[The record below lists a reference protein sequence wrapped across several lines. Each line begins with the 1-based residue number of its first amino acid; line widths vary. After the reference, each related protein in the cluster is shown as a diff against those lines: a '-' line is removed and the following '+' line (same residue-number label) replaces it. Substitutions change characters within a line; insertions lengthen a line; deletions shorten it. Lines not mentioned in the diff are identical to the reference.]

1 MAIGNCVKTAAK
13 QLSFLYFHNNRNVLF
28 ARYNFGVSRPNPLMP
43 FLHKQSL
50 KTCQSI
56 HANVALKMYLIFWN
70 FWGTYLSWKVTR
82 ISHGPHL
89 RYVIMIFCK
98 VPFFFFL
105 TSKASSCIIVFH
117 PDVVLQ
123 KDSNAYRTTQN
134 LCAKLQ
140 KCFTLQDHNMPAS
153 SPQAPSHLKIKK
165 HVLNSSLEHH
175 RRRWHGSH

>member
-28 ARYNFGVSRPNPLMP
+28 ASYIFGVSRPNPLML
-43 FLHKQSL
+43 FFTETVL
-50 KTCQSI
+50 KNLSIYPCQCR
-56 HANVALKMYLIFWN
+56 LKVIEF
-70 FWGTYLSWKVTR
+70 FKIGGTYLSWRVTR